1 MNGSGWR
8 LALVIAF
15 GAMAGLLF
23 GFVRRLLFRYFR
35 GRTARAPIPSPA
47 APTEK
52 DHAGEISIYRQP
64 AYADRLRAYT
74 VLLDWQ
80 AVGEV
85 LDGATCTVIAPE
97 GKHVVKLTI
106 DWCESNPVTV
116 EAISGSPRRLTVSSN
131 LRGSRRALALWYVAF
146 ARKSYL
152 SLKYSEAAS

>member
-1 MNGSGWR
+1 MNASGWR

-35 GRTARAPIPSPA
+35 GRTARAPIPSE
-47 APTEK
+47 T
-52 DHAGEISIYRQP
+52 DHGGEISIYRQP
-64 AYADRLRAYT
+64 AYADKLRAYR
-74 VLLDWQ
+74 VLLDGR

-85 LDGATCTVIAPE
+85 LDGATCTVVAPE
-97 GKHVVKLTI
+97 GRHVVKLTI

-116 EAISGSPRRLTVSSN
+116 EAISGSLQRLTVSSN
-131 LRGSRRALALWYVAF
+131 LRGPRRALALWYVAF